1 MKPIPS
7 PPPGAATQAK
17 DPQFAYT
24 LAKGLEVLR
33 AFDVASPYLGNRELA
48 QRTGMSRPTVSRL
61 TRTLALLGY
70 LSYNKADARYR
81 LTASNLSFGYP
92 LLSHLGVR
100 HLARAPMQEL
110 ADYARGAVS
119 IAMRSGLHMVIVE
132 SCVDQSAPNGRP
144 DIGAIRAIDN
154 TALGHTY
161 YCAIG
166 QPERAE
172 LADALERAQG
182 LDWPALKTQL
192 AQAQALFD
200 QHGYCVRSGAMQSIE
215 AVAVPLRSNFEG
227 ETLVVNCAVASF
239 NLNGNALHEQIAPRL
254 KHLASQ
260 VENAAGLR

>member
-1 MKPIPS
+1 MKPMPS
-7 PPPGAATQAK
+7 SPTGEAAQAK

-33 AFDVASPYLGNRELA
+33 AFDVSSPYLGNRELA

-70 LSYNKADARYR
+70 LSYSKSDARYR

-119 IAMRSGLHMVIVE
+119 IAMRSGLNMVIVE

-144 DIGAIRAIDN
+144 DIGATRPIAS

-161 YCAIG
+161 CCAAAA
-166 QPERAE
+166 PEKAA
-172 LADALERAQG
+172 LADAMRQAEGAN
-182 LDWPALKTQL
+182 WPAVMAQL
-192 AQAQALFD
+192 ARAQALFD
-200 QHGYCVRSGAMQSIE
+200 QHGYCLRPGTLESIE
-215 AVAVPLRSNFEG
+215 AVAVPMRSNFVG

-239 NLNGNALHEQIAPRL
+239 NLSGDALQKQIAPRL
-254 KHLASQ
+254 KHLVSQ
-260 VENAAGLR
+260 VESAAGLR